1 MAAAD
6 PTHLESECRAALA
19 QTQAPGAVLEQAS
32 IPQLQ
37 VKPPQGDLCEMS
49 DQARRLQLFL
59 PGKQIGLTQELG
71 RREGAKLFDEM
82 GE

>member
-6 PTHLESECRAALA
+6 PAHLDSECRAAFA

-49 DQARRLQLFL
+49 DQARSLQMFL
-59 PGKQIGLTQELG
+59 LGEEIGLTQELG
-71 RREGAKLFDEM
+71 TREGAKLFDEM